1 MKLTHG
7 AHLAYCTNV
16 HRGGNWAETQHS
28 LETHVLMVRDRVAA
42 GRSFAIGLR
51 LSDLASREL
60 SEPQTLQAFRG
71 WLEEQDCYV
80 FTINGFPF
88 GNFHGSR
95 VKEQVSQPDWT
106 TLERLDY
113 TRRLFWLLAEL
124 VPAGVEGSVSTVP
137 ISFKQFGLDPGQD
150 RLARRH
156 LWQCVEYLD
165 QLRDQRGVE
174 LHLGL
179 EPEPFGTVENTDE
192 FLAWM
197 RQMESEHP
205 GDRRLH
211 RHLGINYDTCHFALQ
226 YEEPDESLGRLVD
239 AGVKISK
246 LHLSNALR
254 VHPTEDVRLA
264 LRAFDDGVYFHQV
277 IERRQDGRLVRY
289 PDLDVALAAAAA
301 GEVDAEGEWR
311 VHFHIPL
318 HAPEAADWG
327 TTSDHLRGALAELG
341 RRPGMCQHLEMETYT
356 WEVLPQGWKEIS
368 VEEMLA
374 KEYAWALKELRPL
387 GFYPV

>member
-16 HRGGNWAETQHS
+16 HRGGNWAETRNS
-28 LETHVLMVRDRVAA
+28 LETHVLAVRDRVAA
-42 GRSFAIGLR
+42 NRPFAIGLR

-60 SEPQTLQAFRG
+60 AETQTLQAFRR

-113 TRRLFWLLAEL
+113 TRRLFSLLAEL
-124 VPAGVEGSVSTVP
+124 VPSGVEGSVSTVP
-137 ISFKQFGLDPGQD
+137 ISFKQFGLD
-150 RLARRH
+150 ARRAGIARKH
-156 LWQCVEYLD
+156 LWQCVEHLD
-165 QLRDQRGVE
+165 QLRDKSGVE

-192 FLAWM
+192 FLDWM
-197 RQMESEHP
+197 RQMELEHP
-205 GDRRLH
+205 GDKRLY

-226 YEEPDESLGRLVD
+226 YEEPGKSLGRLVD

-254 VHPTEDVRLA
+254 VRPTEGVRQT

-277 IERRQDGRLVRY
+277 IERRSDGELVRY
-289 PDLDVALAAAAA
+289 PDLDVALAVAAA
-301 GEVDAEGEWR
+301 GKADAEGEWR

-318 HAPEAADWG
+318 HAPEIAAWG
-327 TTSDHLRGALAELG
+327 TTSDHLRGALEELG
-341 RRPGMCQHLEMETYT
+341 RRPGLCQHLEMETYT
-356 WEVLPQGWKEIS
+356 WEVLPKSWKEIS

-374 KEYAWALKELRPL
+374 KEYFWTLKKLEPL
-387 GFYPV
+387 GFSPV